1 MHALYIVLPAL
12 CILAI
17 AYRYYS
23 AFIATRIWM
32 LDDSRQ
38 TPAHAK
44 YDGANFYPTSKW
56 VLFGHHFAAITGA
69 GPLVGPM
76 LAAQFGWAPGLMWL
90 VDFFFEYFSEGAA
103 YFQQSFSEILN
114 DSLLGLSAVTLGAI
128 AWLAILLVKDPKR
141 VFKQQ

>member
-1 MHALYIVLPAL
+1 MCLLLTLMAAVAATVAWYA
-12 CILAI
+12 CEKRKT
-17 AYRYYS
+17 YRLG
-23 AFIATRIWM
+23 T
-32 LDDSRQ
+32 
-38 TPAHAK
+38 
-44 YDGANFYPTSKW
+44 
-56 VLFGHHFAAITGA
+56 
-69 GPLVGPM
+69 
-76 LAAQFGWAPGLMWL
+76 MWL